1 LANDK
6 VVLTPLRGLMAGRP
20 LDEVERFTV
29 AEIRKH
35 RGLRDAASLLDDRLT
50 ALPDGKERMEVERD
64 YVAAMIAMH
73 AQHLVVSTLLDILGF
88 IPNVPDAER
97 D

>member
-1 LANDK
+1 
-6 VVLTPLRGLMAGRP
+6 MAGRP
-20 LDEVERFTV
+20 LDEVEYFTV

-35 RGLRDAASLLDDRLT
+35 RRLRDAASLLDDRLAAVSGT
-50 ALPDGKERMEVERD
+50 QERTDVERD

-73 AQHLVVSTLLDILGF
+73 AQQLVVSTLLDILGF
-88 IPNVPDAER
+88 IPKVPATDR